1 MKSYSSIFNH
11 YQFNT
16 NNNNDNNNNNNQ
28 DKLSINESEGGSA
41 DGLLRPTSLRQNLT
55 AASLSA
61 YFSKVFKKFSSNL
74 SAKDNNTLDSDDS
87 DSDFDSDANAD
98 HDEMYFDDLQDIQ
111 HSYNSDT
118 EHDGVLSSSRSD
130 VSHSDDSSINII
142 SQVLESDYME
152 SQHMHS
158 VLTTNDASKNMGQN
172 QMKNEN
178 ILNPASINVDGLLH
192 QHSTN
197 SFITINSDNSS
208 EIYLDANSV
217 AGRAQKYRKTFSPS
231 SDSLRNTM
239 SNAYSQTETESFQ
252 SHATG
257 SSYNPE
263 LASSGSRK
271 DPTVRLYG
279 KSLRIFLPHSKTRK
293 FCAKYSQYPR
303 MNQYLAVAMICQIAA
318 LTYQHSTV
326 ERGYVYHGGYTGA
339 DWVLFVIYL
348 FYTADLV
355 TQCVAFGI
363 YDDSQAFKAL
373 NIPNEDFTFWKGY
386 YKRLSNFVKLVSKSL
401 GFKEKKEELNTD
413 IEATNTNTMGQIP
426 IFSPRPLGFTDSA
439 PVTKPNLPHTITVRN
454 VKNKPKFVRAYLR
467 SGWHRLDFI
476 SITCFWIS
484 LFLSVG
490 ATDIKH
496 GLLVFRSLMCLK
508 ILRLLNITSATR
520 SIMKSLRRVAYD
532 ISDVAV
538 LLLWFWL
545 FFAIIGVQSFKS
557 SLARHCVWTNPDD
570 PSDVYEQEFQ
580 FCGSY
585 LDQLQNKS
593 MPFLLANGESSM
605 ENKGFT
611 CPIYSKC
618 MITGNPYD
626 GSVSFDNILNS
637 LEIVFVVISAN
648 TFTDIILDVKFGYC
662 RYY

>member
-1 MKSYSSIFNH
+1 MNDKTNDALYSRNFLRLKRNSVDDSTNRHSATYSHNNHLAHENESFLSAIASHTSNITSKSATMSKLRNSLHIPTLDTQKDSPGKNKVGSLSIYVPSSTTNLESDANSHQMMTSPATLFSSKSFGHSRNLSAGSLNLGSDIKNDEFADGLNVALGSFEGDNKGQWMPMDASEKTILPAPNQLEKVQSLEIGSSPAIFVQDENNNEIHSVNTAISPNDIPLQHLNFGNKSADEVNNHSHSPYLSSSSPAIENRSYSSIFNH

-386 YKRLSNFVKLVSKSL
+386 YKRLSNFVKL
-401 GFKEKKEELNTD
+401 
-413 IEATNTNTMGQIP
+413 ATG
-426 IFSPRPLGFTDSA
+426 
-439 PVTKPNLPHTITVRN
+439 
-454 VKNKPKFVRAYLR
+454 
-467 SGWHRLDFI
+467 
-476 SITCFWIS
+476 
-484 LFLSVG
+484 
-490 ATDIKH
+490 
-496 GLLVFRSLMCLK
+496 
-508 ILRLLNITSATR
+508 
-520 SIMKSLRRVAYD
+520 
-532 ISDVAV
+532 
-538 LLLWFWL
+538 
-545 FFAIIGVQSFKS
+545 
-557 SLARHCVWTNPDD
+557 
-570 PSDVYEQEFQ
+570 
-580 FCGSY
+580 
-585 LDQLQNKS
+585 
-593 MPFLLANGESSM
+593 
-605 ENKGFT
+605 
-611 CPIYSKC
+611 IY
-618 MITGNPYD
+618 
-626 GSVSFDNILNS
+626 
-637 LEIVFVVISAN
+637 
-648 TFTDIILDVKFGYC
+648 
-662 RYY
+662 R